1 MRGSY
6 PFFLGIREGFQK
18 RRGNLE
24 PVVGNQRNWPGK
36 YRQEGGERWLVRGG
50 GMEIHSRQSIQLM
63 RKCGG
68 IKQLMR
74 KCGGIKQLSPF
85 CDSESALLP

>member
-6 PFFLGIREGFQK
+6 PFFLGICEGFQK

-24 PVVGNQRNWPGK
+24 PVVGNRRNWPGK
-36 YRQEGGERWLVRGG
+36 YSQEGGKRWLVRGG
-50 GMEIHSRQSIQLM
+50 GMEIHSRQSIELM
-63 RKCGG
+63 H
-68 IKQLMR
+68 